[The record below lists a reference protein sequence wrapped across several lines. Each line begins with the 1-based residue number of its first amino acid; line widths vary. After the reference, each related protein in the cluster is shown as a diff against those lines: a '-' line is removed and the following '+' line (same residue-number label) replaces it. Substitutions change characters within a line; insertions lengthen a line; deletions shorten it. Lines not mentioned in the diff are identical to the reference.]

1 MYLKVLLPFRVFAD
15 IQNVSKIVAETNE
28 GSYGFLPQRLDCVT
42 ALVPGIFFYETETN
56 ETHYLAVDEGI
67 LVKAGKQVLVSVSN
81 AVEGT
86 DLSKLHQTINN
97 EYLKISESEI
107 EIRSSMAKM
116 ESFIVK
122 NLENL
127 NT

>member
-1 MYLKVLLPFRVFAD
+1 MNLKVLLPFRVFAD

-42 ALVPGIFFYETETN
+42 ALVPGIFIYETETN

-81 AVEGT
+81 AIEGT
-86 DLSKLHQTINN
+86 NLSKLHETINN

-116 ESFIVK
+116 ESILVK